1 VAVASAGPY
10 ANKLLLA
17 PDREPCQHPPL
28 SFYRPDALPAAQ
40 QRHFVNILLLT
51 HFLTYLLFSV
61 HSNPL
66 MTHDKATCSESPG
79 NNEQHTR
86 DTKKHG
92 THESPKLGEEFADGA
107 ANKRTES
114 KRAGSA
120 SSGSGATER
129 RVGTHTL

>member
-1 VAVASAGPY
+1 MQTNCSSLQTENHASTHHSVFMGRTPF
-10 ANKLLLA
+10 
-17 PDREPCQHPPL
+17 L
-28 SFYRPDALPAAQ
+28 SPNQ

-114 KRAGSA
+114 KRAGGA
-120 SSGSGATER
+120 SSSSGATER